1 MATVRLGLGEN
12 VWTAASAAN
21 NNSNKFARTGRA
33 SSVSSGYN
41 SRSHSRA
48 SSRSSRRSYVTLMN
62 DFIEEE
68 YIEKSSIWDIREET
82 SDDSRF
88 SENPMAAGVLDDQYL
103 FQSLN
108 SILSGEVP
116 QHQQPRSASSSVTNS
131 PRPSI

>member
-12 VWTAASAAN
+12 VWTATSAA
-21 NNSNKFARTGRA
+21 NNSNKFARTGRS

-68 YIEKSSIWDIREET
+68 YIEKSSIWDIREES
-82 SDDSRF
+82 SDDTRF

-116 QHQQPRSASSSVTNS
+116 QPRSASSSVTNS
-131 PRPSI
+131 PNPSI

>member
-1 MATVRLGLGEN
+1 MATARLGLSEN
-12 VWTAASAAN
+12 VWTATSAAN
-21 NNSNKFARTGRA
+21 NSKFARTGRS

-68 YIEKSSIWDIREET
+68 YIEKSSIWDIREES
-82 SDDSRF
+82 SDDTRF

-116 QHQQPRSASSSVTNS
+116 QQQPRSASSSVTNS